1 MQGEFDDLRYMIV
14 LASEV
19 DQVDFSQ
26 VFETSPD
33 TLRVSVNGKLTFFKW
48 ESKTPSSVEKLSYK
62 EGPYTHTEILKIL
75 NKIYPTTPIPLIHR
89 IKF

>member
-1 MQGEFDDLRYMIV
+1 MQGEFDKLRYMIV
-14 LASEV
+14 LVSEV
-19 DQVDFSQ
+19 DQVDFRQ

-75 NKIYPTTPIPLIHR
+75 NSPEWVSNPDL
-89 IKF
+89 

>member
-1 MQGEFDDLRYMIV
+1 MQGEFDDLKYMIV

-26 VFETSPD
+26 VFETAPD
-33 TLRVSVNGKLTFFKW
+33 TLRTSVNGKLTFFKW
-48 ESKTPSSVEKLSYK
+48 EGKTPLSIEKLTYK

-75 NKIYPTTPIPLIHR
+75 NSPEWVSNPD
-89 IKF
+89 

>member
-1 MQGEFDDLRYMIV
+1 MQGEFDKLRYMIV

-33 TLRVSVNGKLTFFKW
+33 TLRISVDGKLTFFKW
-48 ESKTPSSVEKLSYK
+48 DGETPSSIEALSYK
-62 EGPYTHTEILKIL
+62 EGTYTHTEILSIL
-75 NKIYPTTPIPLIHR
+75 NNPEWVSNPEL
-89 IKF
+89 